1 MKEGDLMDEFKEL
14 DVLENTDDTIK
25 ERLAEEFPPQDTDEK
40 ERVFRMSERK
50 YNIKKNDSAEF
61 FSGEETVKGV
71 EVYKRPKWKIFASIA
86 ACAVIVAG
94 IGGGGYML
102 KHLRGGVPETVMSEI
117 KDKST
122 APFGDFAAS
131 DYYIPDYNSEKKTFH
146 LNDKFDVDI
155 PYYSG
160 EVIAYEKRQKIA
172 EFFNSQEWKE
182 AEPNEANEGGRKIEM
197 TPEEIAENYITFQ
210 CVADGEIRNIEIS
223 SENTLTYNYYETRE
237 ENGESVC
244 DKYYCQEY
252 EIDWELFNSTIDSIL
267 NDIAEETAEENV
279 APFGDFSELEYYIPY
294 NDKEKAEEIIT
305 NNDTSFYGWFT
316 LMTGTSIEQDKR
328 DRLADFFN
336 SYAWETYTNPE
347 PDAEPVEKSV
357 EESAAFDPYEE
368 NIVFLYRG
376 DTEVREIQISKDGV
390 LSYKHF
396 NFVSIDGKLYKDPMG
411 ADIPY
416 ELYKVDYEL
425 FKSTIDNILSEEE
438 VQTAPEDN
446 NYVTIINTL
455 EKYDDFCYHNNQK
468 DAPSSGDHVYRLKAG
483 DSDSEMYWFGNVLP
497 NEKREQL
504 LNIIKNNDWTSEPI
518 PTDSLSEYE
527 KKGAE
532 KDEHFT
538 EEYILREKTGN
549 DFITFS
555 IYTNRIQMTV
565 TECDYD
571 EATDLYYINSQLSTD
586 IHTESPTFM
595 TDVYNVLFGDT
606 E

>member
-1 MKEGDLMDEFKEL
+1 MDEFKEL

-61 FSGEETVKGV
+61 ISGEETVKGV

-131 DYYIPDYNSEKKTFH
+131 NYYIPDYNSEQKTFH

-237 ENGESVC
+237 ENGETVC

-252 EIDWELFNSTIDSIL
+252 EIDWELFSSTINSIL
-267 NDIAEETAEENV
+267 NDTAEETAEKNV
-279 APFGDFSELEYYIPY
+279 APFGDLSELEYYIPY

-347 PDAEPVEKSV
+347 PDPDAEPVEKSV

-390 LSYKHF
+390 LSYTHF

-455 EKYDDFCYHNNQK
+455 EKYDDFCYNELSEQ
-468 DAPSSGDHVYRLKAG
+468 SQEYTLKEDG
-483 DSDSEMYWFGNVLP
+483 YNIKMFYGSPIS

-504 LNIIKNNDWTSEPI
+504 LNVIKNADWISEPI
-518 PTDSLSEYE
+518 LAGDLSDMKGYQTNENSLQYYSL
-527 KKGAE
+527 A
-532 KDEHFT
+532 
-538 EEYILREKTGN
+538 EKTGN
-549 DFITFS
+549 DLINIS
-555 IYTNRIQMTV
+555 IGNNLILMDIY
-565 TECDYD
+565 ECEYD
-571 EATDLYYINSQLSTD
+571 EANDEYIINDKKSYKIQTD
-586 IHTESPTFM
+586 SPTFM